1 MADLM
6 HDLEAYATLSAELLD
21 PNVDRAAALAA
32 HGLDEEGWE
41 AVDEA
46 WDARLS
52 AAGDE
57 DTDGVPPLIAAH
69 AEAFARAQRARAGVA
84 EVLPF
89 ARFLEAARELARGK
103 DLSTA
108 LKRLDLTLETYLAA
122 QAHWTARMLQDD
134 SLAKQF
140 ERALR

>member
-1 MADLM
+1 MADLL

-21 PNVDRAAALAA
+21 PDVDRTAALAA
-32 HGLDEEGWE
+32 HGLDEDGWE
-41 AVDEA
+41 AIDEA
-46 WDARLS
+46 WEKRLS
-52 AAGDE
+52 EAGDDE
-57 DTDGVPPLIAAH
+57 TDGVPPLIAAH
-69 AEAFARAQRARAGVA
+69 AEAFARAQRARSKAVI
-84 EVLPF
+84 PF

-122 QAHWTARMLQDD
+122 QAHWTARMLEDD
-134 SLAKQF
+134 ALAKEF